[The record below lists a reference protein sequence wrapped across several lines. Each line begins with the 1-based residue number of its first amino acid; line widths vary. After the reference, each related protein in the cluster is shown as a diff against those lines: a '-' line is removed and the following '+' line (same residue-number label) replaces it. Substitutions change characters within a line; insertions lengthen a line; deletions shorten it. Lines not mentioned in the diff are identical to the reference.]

1 MSAESPQQL
10 TVPPADPT
18 RPTTATTATTFTTPT
33 TATTPTPTRA
43 ATPPAPL
50 TDQSAQTPLHTPD
63 FTPHLLHHLL
73 DLAAERAPRAPALST
88 TGGGVLSYGELAEAS
103 TRLARRLRRDG
114 LGRGDR
120 LVVKAADGLGVAML
134 VYAASRIGAVF
145 SVLHEQV
152 RGGPLE
158 HVLGDCEPRALVSDD
173 PEALRT
179 ADGAGVAAVRI
190 EDLVRTALAPGLEP
204 APESAPAPALPPA
217 PAPRPPGTDTTG
229 PQHTPAGTPTPSP
242 FPTTDPVS
250 LIYTS
255 GTTALPKAVV
265 STHQQ
270 VLFAASA
277 IQACLGYRAD
287 DVVYCPLPLSF
298 DYGLYQLYLCALSG
312 ARLHLGTVAESGPPL
327 LRNLEES
334 GATVLPGVPSV
345 ADRLAWLLRR
355 GSGGA
360 AGGRLPRLR
369 LLTNTGAALSDS
381 TMAALRGALPGLRIQ
396 VMYGLT
402 ECKRTAIMP
411 PDGDLTRPGS
421 CGLPLPGTEVFVV
434 GDGGERLP
442 AGEIGQFVVR
452 GPHVMAG
459 YWRRPDLTAERF
471 PRAEGLFPEL
481 RTGDYGR
488 QDEDGYLYFAGRRDD
503 LYKERG
509 FRLSATEVEA
519 AASRVEGVVSAAVLP
534 PDGQRSAVLAVVT
547 DLKAEEVRE
556 RMRDLIEPFKIPRRC
571 VRLDALP
578 VNGNGKIDR
587 KALATLVASPGSLTP
602 APAH

>member
-1 MSAESPQQL
+1 M
-10 TVPPADPT
+10 
-18 RPTTATTATTFTTPT
+18 
-33 TATTPTPTRA
+33 
-43 ATPPAPL
+43 
-50 TDQSAQTPLHTPD
+50 
-63 FTPHLLHHLL
+63 
-73 DLAAERAPRAPALST
+73 AAERDPRATALST
-88 TGGGVLSYGELAEAS
+88 SGGGVLSYGELAEAS
-103 TRLARRLRRDG
+103 TRLAGRLRREG
-114 LGRGDR
+114 VRRGDR

-145 SVLHEQV
+145 SVLHEEV

-158 HVLGDCEPRALVSDD
+158 HVLGDCEPRVLVSDD
-173 PEALRT
+173 PKALRT
-179 ADGAGVAAVRI
+179 AAGAGVTAVRI
-190 EDLVRTALAPGLEP
+190 EDLLRSTTDGPLPLTADGP
-204 APESAPAPALPPA
+204 APL
-217 PAPRPPGTDTTG
+217 
-229 PQHTPAGTPTPSP
+229 
-242 FPTTDPVS
+242 TTDPVS

-270 VLFAASA
+270 VLFAVSA
-277 IQACLGYRAD
+277 IQSCLGYRAE

-312 ARLHLGTVAESGPPL
+312 ARLRLGTVAESGPPL
-327 LRNLEES
+327 LRSLEES

-345 ADRLAWLLRR
+345 ADRLAWLVRR

-369 LLTNTGAALSDS
+369 LLTNTGAALSDT

-411 PDGDLTRPGS
+411 PDGDLARPGS

-434 GDGGERLP
+434 GDDGERLP
-442 AGEIGQFVVR
+442 PGEIGQFVVR

-488 QDEDGYLYFAGRRDD
+488 QDDDGYLYFSGRRDD

-534 PDGQRSAVLAVVT
+534 PDGQRSAVLAVVA
-547 DLKAEEVRE
+547 DLPAEAVRE

-571 VRLDALP
+571 VRLDAIP
-578 VNGNGKIDR
+578 VNGNGKVDR
-587 KALATLVASPGSLTP
+587 KALATLVASPDPLTTP
-602 APAH
+602 AAGSGPATPTAPVP

>member
-1 MSAESPQQL
+1 MSVASPQL
-10 TVPPADPT
+10 PVPSE
-18 RPTTATTATTFTTPT
+18 R
-33 TATTPTPTRA
+33 
-43 ATPPAPL
+43 PAPP
-50 TDQSAQTPLHTPD
+50 SASPSPSAPPI
-63 FTPHLLHHLL
+63 PHLLHHLL
-73 DLAAERAPRAPALST
+73 DQAAERDPRAPALST
-88 TGGGVLSYGELAEAS
+88 RGGGVLSYGELADAS
-103 TRLARRLRRDG
+103 VRLAGRLRREG
-114 LGRGDR
+114 VGRGDR
-120 LVVKAADGLGVAML
+120 LVMKAADGLGVAML

-179 ADGAGVAAVRI
+179 ADGAGVTAVRI
-190 EDLVRTALAPGLEP
+190 EDLVRTALDPRAETQPPPPPPPPPGAPRTDPLPHSGTTPPDPIP
-204 APESAPAPALPPA
+204 APT
-217 PAPRPPGTDTTG
+217 PGPLTV
-229 PQHTPAGTPTPSP
+229 
-242 FPTTDPVS
+242 DPVS

-298 DYGLYQLYLCALSG
+298 DYGLYQLYLSALSG
-312 ARLHLGTVAESGPPL
+312 ARLHLGTVAEAGPPL
-327 LRNLEES
+327 LRSLEES

-355 GSGGA
+355 GTGEPDPLRG
-360 AGGRLPRLR
+360 LR
-369 LLTNTGAALSDS
+369 LLTNTGAALSDT
-381 TMAALRGALPGLRIQ
+381 TMAALRDALPGLRIQ

-434 GDGGERLP
+434 GDDGERLP
-442 AGEIGQFVVR
+442 AGEVGQFVVR

-534 PDGQRSAVLAVVT
+534 PDGQRSAVLAVVG
-547 DLKAEEVRE
+547 DLSAEQVRE

-578 VNGNGKIDR
+578 VNGNGKVDR
-587 KALATLVASPGSLTP
+587 KRLAALISSPDLL